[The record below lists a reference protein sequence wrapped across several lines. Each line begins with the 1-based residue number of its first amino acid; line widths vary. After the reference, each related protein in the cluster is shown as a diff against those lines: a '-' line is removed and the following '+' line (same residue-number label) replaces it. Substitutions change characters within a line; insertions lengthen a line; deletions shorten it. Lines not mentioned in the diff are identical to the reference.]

1 MKKTKQTT
9 KKVTAAATKKVV
21 QVAAKAKKARK
32 PRSKRTPEQIK
43 QAQQAF
49 YRKNRKRLLA
59 YANNY
64 YAEHK
69 DSVLVKAKERYA
81 KKRKDYFCTE
91 CGKKLPR
98 EVSGHHLY
106 CPKCRVQKD
115 KILRQAAKLK
125 EKARIKAAAG
135 KKSKAK

>member
-1 MKKTKQTT
+1 MPKKTTKTRT
-9 KKVTAAATKKVV
+9 KKTLA
-21 QVAAKAKKARK
+21 
-32 PRSKRTPEQIK
+32 EIK

-69 DSVLVKAKERYA
+69 EEVLKKAKVRYA
-81 KKRKDYFCTE
+81 KKRKDYFCIE

-98 EVSGHHLY
+98 EISGHHLF
-106 CPKCRVQKD
+106 CDKCRKTK
-115 KILRQAAKLK
+115 KIRVRKPAKK
-125 EKARIKAAAG
+125 TK
-135 KKSKAK
+135 

>member
-1 MKKTKQTT
+1 MTKTAKTKKTRV
-9 KKVTAAATKKVV
+9 KKTLA
-21 QVAAKAKKARK
+21 
-32 PRSKRTPEQIK
+32 EIK
-43 QAQQAF
+43 LAQQAF

-69 DSVLVKAKERYA
+69 EEVLVKAKARYA

-98 EVSGHHLY
+98 EISGHHLY
-106 CPKCRVQKD
+106 CTKCRIKKGVRVQKP
-115 KILRQAAKLK
+115 AKK
-125 EKARIKAAAG
+125 TK
-135 KKSKAK
+135 